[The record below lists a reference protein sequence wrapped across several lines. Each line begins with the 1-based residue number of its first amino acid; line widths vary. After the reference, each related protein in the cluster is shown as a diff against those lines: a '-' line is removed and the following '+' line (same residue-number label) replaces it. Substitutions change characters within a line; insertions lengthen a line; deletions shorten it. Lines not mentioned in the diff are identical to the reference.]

1 MAKWKMYVIG
11 PIRFEA
17 DRVEVVNTKQ
27 VLVDGKLLTFSDGYR
42 GLQEEEEP
50 VPQRVIL

>member
-11 PIRFEA
+11 WVRFEA
-17 DRVEVVNTKQ
+17 DKVEVVNAKQ
-27 VLVDGKLLTFSDGYR
+27 IIVDGKLLTVSDGYR

-50 VPQRVIL
+50 APQRVIL